1 MNAPEDGT
9 LISRPV
15 SVRSNA
21 VRGMAADMLSAKML
35 EAIRDYAIFALD
47 SSGCV
52 MNWSDAAAQI
62 TGYSSAEMIGQ
73 PFSTLGPQQALELES
88 IMSTARATGQAQQE
102 RWWRRRDG
110 GLILVDEVISPL
122 DADGFVV
129 IAKDLTERSSSAE
142 RHAASEIREA
152 EGLSRERALRAE
164 LQAAERRASFLAEAS
179 SILVATSLD
188 FDSTIKAL
196 ARLAVSRL
204 ADWCVIHSIIDNHAL
219 EISHVAHH
227 DPEAERELSAMVDG
241 VGQAE
246 WEQAVRSVISTGQ
259 SQILEFAGLL
269 SAEDGRGLADEF
281 RGEAVMI
288 TPLMGRGRVLGAIT
302 FVGGSPQRS
311 YDEDDLMLAEEL
323 GRRAAIALDNAR
335 LYHQAQDA
343 SRAKGDFLAV
353 ISHELR
359 TPLNAIMGYSDLLDA
374 RISGDLTDKQ
384 RRQIDRIRA
393 SARHLLQLIEE
404 ILSFARIESGG
415 DEVRP
420 ELVDAATL
428 IDEVVAVTEPLAAG
442 KGLEFRTDAKPGVA
456 LETDAGKARQV
467 LVNLMSNAIKFTDR
481 GSVTLSMR
489 PDGEHVVFEVADTG
503 VGIAADQIDR
513 IFDPFWQA
521 ERPNTRRVGGT
532 GLGLSVSRRYVR
544 LLRGDLEIRSEPGHG
559 TCVTIT
565 LPLRLTGSKA
575 RPRD

>member
-1 MNAPEDGT
+1 MKAPEDGT

-15 SVRSNA
+15 SERTGPL
-21 VRGMAADMLSAKML
+21 RGMAADVLSARML
-35 EAIRDYAIFALD
+35 NAVRGYAIFALD

-52 MNWSDAAAQI
+52 MSWSDAAAQI

-88 IMSTARATGQAQQE
+88 IMATARSAGKAQQE
-102 RWWRRRDG
+102 RWWRRKDG

-122 DADGFVV
+122 DPDGFVV

-142 RHAASEIREA
+142 LHAASEIREA
-152 EGLSRERALRAE
+152 EGLGRERALRAE

-204 ADWCVIHSIIDNHAL
+204 ADWCVIHSLIDNGAL

-227 DPEAERELSAMVDG
+227 DPEAERDLSATVDG
-241 VGQAE
+241 VGKAE

-259 SQILEFAGLL
+259 SQILEFSGLL

-302 FVGGSPQRS
+302 IVGGSPHRS

-374 RISGDLTDKQ
+374 RISGDLTEKQ

-428 IDEVVAVTEPLAAG
+428 VDEVVAVTEPLAAG
-442 KGLEFRTDAKPGVA
+442 KGLEFRIDAQPGVA

-489 PDGEHVVFEVADTG
+489 PQGEHVVFEVADTG
-503 VGIAADQIDR
+503 VGIPADQIDR

-544 LLRGDLEIRSEPGHG
+544 LLRGDLEIRSEPGRG

-565 LPLRLTGSKA
+565 LPLRLTGSKQ

>member
-1 MNAPEDGT
+1 MKAPEDGT
-9 LISRPV
+9 LVSRPV
-15 SVRSNA
+15 SVRSGGL
-21 VRGMAADMLSAKML
+21 RGVAADLLSAKIL
-35 EAIRDYAIFALD
+35 NAIRGYAIFALD

-52 MNWSDAAAQI
+52 ISWSDAAAQI

-88 IMSTARATGQAQQE
+88 IMSTARAAGQAQQE

-110 GLILVDEVISPL
+110 GLILVDEVISPV
-122 DADGFVV
+122 DSDGFVV
-129 IAKDLTERSSSAE
+129 IAKDLTERASSAE

-188 FDSTIKAL
+188 FDSTVKAL

-204 ADWCVIHSIIDNHAL
+204 ADWCVIHSILDNDEL
-219 EISHVAHH
+219 RISHVAHH
-227 DPEAERELSAMVDG
+227 DPEAERQLSAVVDG
-241 VGQAE
+241 VGQTD

-259 SQILEFAGLL
+259 SQILEFSGLL

-302 FVGGSPQRS
+302 LVGGSPQRS
-311 YDEDDLMLAEEL
+311 YDEDDLVLAEEL

-428 IDEVVAVTEPLAAG
+428 VDEVVAVTEPLAAG
-442 KGLEFRTDAKPGVA
+442 KGLEFRIDAKPGVA

-481 GSVTLSMR
+481 GSVTISMR
-489 PDGEHVVFEVADTG
+489 PQGEHVVFDVADTG

-544 LLRGDLEIRSEPGHG
+544 LLRGDLEIRSEPGRG
-559 TCVTIT
+559 TCVTVT
-565 LPLRLTGSKA
+565 LPLRLTGSKP

>member
-489 PDGEHVVFEVADTG
+489 PDGEHIVFEVADTG

>member
-1 MNAPEDGT
+1 MNAPEEGT
-9 LISRPV
+9 LISRQG
-15 SVRSNA
+15 SVRSGA
-21 VRGMAADMLSAKML
+21 VPVKAEGLSARML
-35 EAIRDYAIFALD
+35 DAIRDYAIFALD
-47 SSGCV
+47 GSGCV
-52 MNWSDAAAQI
+52 MSWSDAAAQV
-62 TGYSSAEMIGQ
+62 TGYSGAEMIGQ

-88 IMSTARATGQAQQE
+88 IMSTARAAGQARQE

-110 GLILVDEVISPL
+110 GLILVDEVITPL
-122 DADGFVV
+122 GSDGFVV
-129 IAKDLTERSSSAE
+129 VAEDLAERSSSAE

-204 ADWCVIHSIIDNHAL
+204 ADWCVIHALIDNDAL

-227 DPEAERELSAMVDG
+227 DPETERKLSAMVDG

-246 WEQAVRSVISTGQ
+246 WQQAVSSVIRTGQ

-269 SAEDGRGLADEF
+269 SAEDGHGVADEL

-302 FVGGSPQRS
+302 FVGGGPRRS

-374 RISGDLTDKQ
+374 RISGDLTEKQ

-420 ELVDAATL
+420 ELVDASTL

-442 KGLEFRTDAKPGVA
+442 KGLEFRTDAKAGVA

-489 PDGEHVVFEVADTG
+489 PQGEHVVFEVADTG

-544 LLRGDLEIRSEPGHG
+544 LLRGDLEIRSEPGRG
-559 TCVTIT
+559 TYVTVT
-565 LPLRLTGSKA
+565 LPLRLTGSN
-575 RPRD
+575 PGSRD